1 MKRIQGVAVLV
12 GVLMTLGAAG
22 AYGADPFPPE
32 EIPGIDHTRDLCMW
46 RINKS
51 FDGNAEGLFWR
62 MYDCRTGSTSIHRT
76 TITLRLLSNDGD
88 GEGGCDQEV
97 PPVPKNMLL
106 EASGMT
112 IHRQDGL
119 AHFTGGVKLKD
130 GATGPVLFE
139 GTLELIARIGTH
151 QALGESCDE
160 KGHMEGWIVARGVE
174 SLSNLTLRAMVASEE
189 SLPGGPLL
197 TPPFNRLTG
206 VIIQAN

>member
-32 EIPGIDHTRDLCMW
+32 EIPGISYDRDLCMW

-51 FDGNAEGLFWR
+51 FDGNAEAVFWR
-62 MYDCRTGSTSIHRT
+62 DYDCRSGSTSIHRT
-76 TITLRLLSNDGD
+76 SIAFRVLSND
-88 GEGGCDQEV
+88 GEGGCDEEV
-97 PPVPKNMLL
+97 PGVPKNMFL

-112 IHRQDGL
+112 IYRKGGL

-130 GATGPVLFE
+130 GAAGPVLFE
-139 GTLELIARIGTH
+139 GTIELMARIGTH

-160 KGHMEGWIVARGVE
+160 AKHMEGWIVARGVE
-174 SLSNLTLRAMVASEE
+174 SLSNYTLRAMVAGE
-189 SLPGGPLL
+189 SVLPGGLAA
-197 TPPFNRLTG
+197 TPPLNRITG
-206 VIIQAN
+206 VIIEAK